1 MATITETGHAKNA
14 ANFDVLITCALGYGA
29 GYKPSK
35 ASLAIPALQIQSA
48 SVHAALRAVNASLPA
63 YNNAVAIRS
72 EAFAPLNPLLT
83 RVFNALKATDASEQ
97 IIDTARALVRK
108 LQGVRAT
115 PRMTD
120 EEKAALPEG
129 EKAPKEIS
137 SSQLSFD
144 NRLDNFDKLIQL
156 LGSIPFYAPNEREL
170 QLPALTSMYDEMVA
184 KNTDV
189 VAATV
194 PLYNARITRNQV
206 LYAPGT
212 GLVDTAADVKSY
224 VKSVFGAGS
233 SQFKQVSILKFKSE
247 PS

>member
-1 MATITETGHAKNA
+1 
-14 ANFDVLITCALGYGA
+14 
-29 GYKPSK
+29 
-35 ASLAIPALQIQSA
+35 
-48 SVHAALRAVNASLPA
+48 
-63 YNNAVAIRS
+63 
-72 EAFAPLNPLLT
+72 
-83 RVFNALKATDASEQ
+83 
-97 IIDTARALVRK
+97 LVRK

-115 PRMTD
+115 PRMTE

-129 EKAPKEIS
+129 EKVPKEIS

-144 NRLDNFDKLIQL
+144 NRLDNLDKLIQL
-156 LGSIPFYAPNEREL
+156 LGSIPVYAPNEREL
-170 QLPALTSMYDEMVA
+170 QLPALTALYDGLVA

-224 VKSVFGAGS
+224 VKSVFGAVS
-233 SQFKQVSILKFKSE
+233 SQFKQVSILKFRSE